1 MGVSESWGKQKGQVR
16 GHTGRRKG
24 ISTNEDK
31 MKKKRKEK
39 PGNKVQSQE
48 EDTT

>member
-24 ISTNEDK
+24 ISTNEGK
-31 MKKKRKEK
+31 MKRKEK